1 MCQRACASHGCII
14 VRECVR
20 MSFGL
25 WVALAMVSDTES
37 DCVRLV
43 LAGAQWIHAGTDDAS
58 RRTEQ
63 NGSKMMRNMK
73 HVPCLTLTHLA

>member
-1 MCQRACASHGCII
+1 
-14 VRECVR
+14 